1 MLRLAMRSACLAS
14 SWYGPCESMEALQQL
29 ITADAWASLL
39 RALRALLAALLGQ
52 TCARQYNAIN
62 IVSDI
67 LHVRPRGMLS
77 MTAPSAGM
85 HVKFHRAQSSAARTA
100 TSLPHVSAQIFYSLS
115 ERHTHLKFRPSDI
128 TYRGLPKILLDVL
141 LLVANHPED
150 LPRLHREQARHLDT
164 ALLMVS
170 LSRIQ
175 GNFIGQV
182 L

>member
-1 MLRLAMRSACLAS
+1 MPL
-14 SWYGPCESMEALQQL
+14 
-29 ITADAWASLL
+29 
-39 RALRALLAALLGQ
+39 
-52 TCARQYNAIN
+52 
-62 IVSDI
+62 
-67 LHVRPRGMLS
+67 
-77 MTAPSAGM
+77 
-85 HVKFHRAQSSAARTA
+85 
-100 TSLPHVSAQIFYSLS
+100 QIFYSLS